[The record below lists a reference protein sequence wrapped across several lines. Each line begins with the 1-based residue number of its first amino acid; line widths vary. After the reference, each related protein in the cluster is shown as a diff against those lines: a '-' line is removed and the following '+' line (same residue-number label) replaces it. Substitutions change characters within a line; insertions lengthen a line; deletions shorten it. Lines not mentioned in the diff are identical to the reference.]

1 MTTLARQGTELAGGQ
16 ERSAPAFGREAADEG
31 QQVNVGTKERWISG
45 VGGGLVALAGLK
57 RGGLGGLGMLLL
69 GGALVHRGVTG
80 YCHGYEALG
89 INTAEPAEP
98 EDYFT
103 RGIHVEQSMTIN
115 KSPEELYG
123 FWHNFE
129 NLPRFM
135 YYLESVKVLDG
146 KKSNWTVKG
155 PAGMSVSWDAEII
168 NDEPNRLIAWR
179 SLEGAT
185 VDNAGSIRFV
195 PTPDRG
201 TEVRVVID
209 YIPPAGKLGA
219 GVAWMFG
226 RGASS
231 EIKEDLRRFKA
242 LMETGEVPTTEG
254 QPRCE

>member
-1 MTTLARQGTELAGGQ
+1 
-16 ERSAPAFGREAADEG
+16 
-31 QQVNVGTKERWISG
+31 
-45 VGGGLVALAGLK
+45 
-57 RGGLGGLGMLLL
+57 
-69 GGALVHRGVTG
+69 
-80 YCHGYEALG
+80 
-89 INTAEPAEP
+89 
-98 EDYFT
+98 
-103 RGIHVEQSMTIN
+103 
-115 KSPEELYG
+115 
-123 FWHNFE
+123 
-129 NLPRFM
+129 
-135 YYLESVKVLDG
+135 
-146 KKSNWTVKG
+146 
-155 PAGMSVSWDAEII
+155 MSVSWDAEII

-201 TEVRVVID
+201 TEVRVVLD